1 MGNGVSGVHG
11 EHVLS
16 HVVEDKLLEREHV
29 PILIQ
34 PMVVWTVLELLVNL
48 EHAIM
53 THVQLLHLEL
63 M

>member
-1 MGNGVSGVHG
+1 MHG

-16 HVVEDKLLEREHV
+16 HVAEDKLLEREHV